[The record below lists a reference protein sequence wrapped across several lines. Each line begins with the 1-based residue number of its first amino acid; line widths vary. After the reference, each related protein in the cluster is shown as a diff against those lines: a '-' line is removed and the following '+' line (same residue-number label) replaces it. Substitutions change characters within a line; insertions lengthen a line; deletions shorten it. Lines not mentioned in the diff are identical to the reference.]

1 MAALGEVLASDM
13 VTKGDLR
20 ETELRLETR
29 IVELKSDLVARL
41 ADTKAD
47 LMKGLFGAVGLQ
59 TVVILGAV
67 VALAHA
73 VH

>member
-1 MAALGEVLASDM
+1 M